1 MSKMETVKA
10 VIANRGRAVADKAKE
25 ITEIAK
31 LKAQIMSC
39 EEIIRK
45 NYLEIGKRVFEA
57 YEDLENGEQNM
68 DSDLDNTANGIDNDA
83 EIKGDMMEQDAVT
96 KQKWESRYR
105 KQCTAIMNA
114 KKAIEDLERRIEE
127 QKTKES

>member
-1 MSKMETVKA
+1 MDKMETVKA

-57 YEDLENGEQNM
+57 YEEEENCEQLTDDDISDGVTDLEKESAAKDREALM
-68 DSDLDNTANGIDNDA
+68 
-83 EIKGDMMEQDAVT
+83 
-96 KQKWESRYR
+96 KQKWEARYK
-105 KQCTAIMNA
+105 KQCTAILNA
-114 KKAIEDLERRIEE
+114 KRAIEDLERRIEE
-127 QKTKES
+127 LKAKEA

>member
-1 MSKMETVKA
+1 MDKIETVKA
-10 VIANRGRAVADKAKE
+10 VIANRGRAVAGKAKE

-57 YEDLENGEQNM
+57 YEEAENGECP
-68 DSDLDNTANGIDNDA
+68 DTALGEDNGSVKSTEDA
-83 EIKGDMMEQDAVT
+83 EALDAACDARKT
-96 KQKWESRYR
+96 QKWEARYR
-105 KQCTAIMNA
+105 KQCTAILNA
-114 KKAIEDLERRIEE
+114 KKGIEDLERRIEE
-127 QKTKES
+127 LKTKE